1 MNWQKLRKPHYHKEP
16 VEYIYATAIFDLKEY
31 DSLYENQN
39 DLSHQVWQNFDTKY
53 KMGYEFLDDIRDV
66 NFNKEVICLWC
77 FTDRNDKSSAVDF
90 NLAGKLIT
98 YRSNTFLITESK
110 ELKILERKKFFP
122 RRPALQIDLNK
133 RIFDD
138 IIMRIKDE

>member
-53 KMGYEFLDDIRDV
+53 KVGYESVSYTHLTLPT
-66 NFNKEVICLWC
+66 K
-77 FTDRNDKSSAVDF
+77 A
-90 NLAGKLIT
+90 
-98 YRSNTFLITESK
+98 
-110 ELKILERKKFFP
+110 
-122 RRPALQIDLNK
+122 
-133 RIFDD
+133 
-138 IIMRIKDE
+138 